1 MNKEKIK
8 VYLEQLIIRTNLG
21 LLSLKYNFPL
31 FDLVEN
37 ILAGRIELELTVDFL
52 VDEYGF
58 ENVVAEE
65 LVDLLATDIV
75 EPYANFDLSQV
86 RLAEEQK
93 SGSFP
98 TNSQSKTKLGETDWQ
113 TFVARDNIQ
122 KMQADL
128 YKMSDNQIVG
138 IIDYL
143 WSGLGL
149 GKQEEVIVILTYL
162 AKENKMKVLWSDQRF
177 KGILRNYLNNKYSAK
192 KAEQYLAVG
201 IGPSLMSLGL
211 RLLLEEKL
219 AIRSAMAAM
228 LAIVIVD
235 YLPTEQRVQNILV
248 AYADSKDGKFHWN
261 DINETELGLQLAV

>member
-8 VYLEQLIIRTNLG
+8 VYLEQLTVRTNLG

-37 ILAGRIELELTVDFL
+37 ILAGKIELELTADFL
-52 VDEYGF
+52 VDEYSF
-58 ENVVAEE
+58 DQAVAEE
-65 LVDLLATDIV
+65 LVDLLTTDIV

-93 SGSFP
+93 GSSFFAKP
-98 TNSQSKTKLGETDWQ
+98 QSQTKPGEIDWQ
-113 TFVARDNIQ
+113 IFVARENIQ
-122 KMQADL
+122 RLQADL
-128 YKMSDNQIVG
+128 YKMSDNQITS

-162 AKENKMKVLWSDQRF
+162 AKENKMRVLWSDQRF

-192 KAEQYLAVG
+192 KAEQYLAAG
-201 IGPSLMSLGL
+201 MGPSLMGLGL

-219 AIRSAMAAM
+219 AIRSSMAAM

-248 AYADSKDGKFHWN
+248 AFADSKDGKFHWN
-261 DINETELGLQLAV
+261 DINETELGLQLAI